1 MSDAR
6 QPASSLKAQLL
17 PVMVV
22 AFLVIVDQF
31 TKQVIESLYHI
42 GSNVEVI
49 PGFFNLVHIKNRG
62 AAFGLF
68 GSLESVWVNRSF
80 TIVALIAISAIAI
93 MYRALPDE
101 DKLSR
106 ISLVLI
112 CAGAIGNLIDRIR
125 TGSVTDFL
133 LFYINSYHWPAF
145 NVADSCI
152 TIGVG
157 LLAVAL
163 FVKPAEKG

>member
-1 MSDAR
+1 MSDLGQSTA
-6 QPASSLKAQLL
+6 SLKTQLL

-22 AFLVIVDQF
+22 ALLVIIDQF
-31 TKQVIESLYHI
+31 TKQAIESLYRV
-42 GSNVEVI
+42 GSNVEII

-80 TIVALIAISAIAI
+80 TAVALIAIGVIAF
-93 MYRALPDE
+93 MYRSLPDE
-101 DKLSR
+101 DKISR

-112 CAGAIGNLIDRIR
+112 CAGAIGNLIDRVR
-125 TGSVTDFL
+125 AGSVTDFL

-152 TIGVG
+152 TVGVG

-163 FVKPAEKG
+163 FVRPAQKG